1 MALPELGPLL
11 VTSGLNM
18 ARVQDRRPRQL
29 WGLRNLRNVSWNV
42 KNCGF
47 LLTLSFVSLMIS
59 FSSECGILAIL
70 P

>member
-1 MALPELGPLL
+1 
-11 VTSGLNM
+11 M